1 MNIKSKFKYITSLF
15 LVLCTMTACGRA
27 SNVNSVQL
35 PEGKE
40 AAHIELRQ
48 LSNIETRQLLND
60 DIAIFTDSV
69 SCFDLPGCAKIYF
82 EMLDEETDAYY
93 FSIENQAKSTFGGIC
108 ISGEIYTSNDNESIV
123 HDVVSIIPSSGFG
136 DYVRIPAGETLYFKV
151 SFKNLMNKGTES
163 CQLIMMYEPRDAV
176 SADEDIL
183 LLEPGPIHIATIDI
197 LNPNLPKSYIYGFDE
212 VSFDGSR
219 EEQMRKEYNKQ
230 SMDKL
235 YGDK

>member
-1 MNIKSKFKYITSLF
+1 MSIKSKFKYITSLF
-15 LVLCTMTACGRA
+15 LILCTMTSCGRT

-48 LSNIETRQLLND
+48 LSNID
-60 DIAIFTDSV
+60 
-69 SCFDLPGCAKIYF
+69 FDLPECAKIYF

-108 ISGEIYTSNDNESIV
+108 ISGEIYTSNESIV
-123 HDVVSIIPSSGFG
+123 HDVVSIIPSSNIGS
-136 DYVRIPAGETLYFKV
+136 YVRIPAGETLYFKV

-176 SADEDIL
+176 SADENIL

-219 EEQMRKEYNKQ
+219 EKQMRKEYNKQ